1 MKTWS
6 FHNPVRLRL
15 GVDTLNEIGTL
26 LNGRSYAV
34 VTYHDAPFRAV
45 TQRIET
51 IAGPALACIDNVEA
65 NPSISMLRAACAQLA
80 ALPQLPEVLV
90 ALGGGSVMDSAK
102 VLAAEHGE
110 FEPMLAYLTQG
121 RETGR
126 RALPIIAVPT
136 TSGTGSEVTSWAT
149 VWDPENDRKL
159 SLSRDDLYPEAVLV
173 DPRLVVGLPR
183 VQTVASGLDALS
195 HALESLW
202 NVHAN
207 PVTRGLAVEAAREI
221 IAALPQV
228 AAAPT
233 NLDARSQ
240 MALGALRAGL
250 AFSNTRTALAH
261 NISYAITLGHG
272 VPHGLACSFCLPAVM
287 QAAIGADPACDA
299 ALGAIFGSLEHAPQ
313 RLTEFLRLL
322 DVDTHPAAYG
332 LASAEWT
339 GIVDEAFDGARGR
352 NFIGSRARF
361 PSFDFEPMLLKEP
374 S

>member
-6 FHNPVRLRL
+6 FHNPVRVRL

-26 LNGRSYAV
+26 INGRSYAI
-34 VTYHDAPFRAV
+34 VTYPDTPFHAM

-80 ALPQLPEVLV
+80 ALPRLPEVLV

-110 FEPMLAYLTQG
+110 FEPMLAYLTQ
-121 RETGR
+121 RRDSGR
-126 RALPIIAVPT
+126 RALPIIAIPT

-228 AAAPT
+228 AARSRESRRPQPDGARCVAGGSRVLEYADRARAQHFLRDHARPRRAARPCV
-233 NLDARSQ
+233 LVLSARRDARRHRRRS
-240 MALGALRAGL
+240 
-250 AFSNTRTALAH
+250 
-261 NISYAITLGHG
+261 
-272 VPHGLACSFCLPAVM
+272 
-287 QAAIGADPACDA
+287 ACDA
-299 ALGAIFGSLEHAPQ
+299 ALEAIFGSLKHAPQ
-313 RLTEFLRLL
+313 RLADFLRLL
-322 DVDTHPAAYG
+322 NVDTHPAAYG

-339 GIVDEAFDGARGR
+339 RIVDEAFDGARGR
-352 NFIGSRARF
+352 NFIG
-361 PSFDFEPMLLKEP
+361 
-374 S
+374 

>member
-1 MKTWS
+1 MNTWS
-6 FHNPVRLRL
+6 FHNPVRVRV

-26 LNGRSYAV
+26 LHGRSYAI
-34 VTYHDAPFRAV
+34 VTYPDAPFRAM
-45 TQRIET
+45 TRRIEA

-65 NPSISMLRAACAQLA
+65 NPSLSMLRTACTQLA
-80 ALPQLPEVLV
+80 GLPQLPEVLV

-102 VLAAEHGE
+102 VLAAEHGD
-110 FEPMLAYLTQG
+110 FATMLAYLTQG
-121 RETGR
+121 HESGR
-126 RALPIIAVPT
+126 RALPIIAIPT

-183 VQTVASGLDALS
+183 VQSVASGLDALS

-207 PVTRGLAVEAAREI
+207 PVTRGLAVEAAHEI

-228 AAAPT
+228 AAEPSD
-233 NLDARSQ
+233 LDARSQ

-287 QAAIGADPACDA
+287 EAAIGADPACDA
-299 ALGAIFGSLEHAPQ
+299 ALEAIFGPLDQAPQ
-313 RLTEFLRLL
+313 RLAEFLRRLN
-322 DVDTHPAAYG
+322 VDTHPAAYG

-339 GIVDEAFDGARGR
+339 RIVDEAFDGARGR
-352 NFIGSRARF
+352 NFIGSRKRF
-361 PSFDFEPMLLKEP
+361 PLFDFEPLLLKEL

>member
-1 MKTWS
+1 MNTWS
-6 FHNPVRLRL
+6 FHNPVRVRL
-15 GVDTLNEIGTL
+15 GVDTLNDIGTL
-26 LNGRSYAV
+26 LNGRSYAI
-34 VTYHDAPFRAV
+34 VTYPDAPFQVMSA
-45 TQRIET
+45 RIEA
-51 IAGPALACIDNVEA
+51 IAGPALARIDNVEA
-65 NPSISMLRAACAQLA
+65 NPSIAMLRTACAKLA
-80 ALPQLPEVLV
+80 ALPQLPDVLV
-90 ALGGGSVMDSAK
+90 ALGGGSAMDSAK

-110 FEPMLAYLTQG
+110 FDAMLAYLTQG
-121 RETGR
+121 HVSGR
-126 RALPIIAVPT
+126 RALPIIAIPT

-221 IAALPQV
+221 LAALPQV
-228 AAAPT
+228 VADPT
-233 NLDARSQ
+233 NLAARSQ
-240 MALGALRAGL
+240 MALGAVRAGL

-272 VPHGLACSFCLPAVM
+272 LPHGLACSFCLPAVM
-287 QAAIGADPACDA
+287 QAAIGADTACDA
-299 ALGAIFGSLEHAPQ
+299 ALVAIFGDLAQAPQ
-313 RLTEFLRLL
+313 RLTTFLHGLS
-322 DVDTHPAAYG
+322 VDTHPATYG
-332 LASAEWT
+332 LQPDEWT
-339 GIVDEAFDGARGR
+339 RIVDAAFDGARGR
-352 NFIGSRARF
+352 NFIGKRDRF
-361 PSFDFEPMLLKEP
+361 PTFDFAQQLIKDP